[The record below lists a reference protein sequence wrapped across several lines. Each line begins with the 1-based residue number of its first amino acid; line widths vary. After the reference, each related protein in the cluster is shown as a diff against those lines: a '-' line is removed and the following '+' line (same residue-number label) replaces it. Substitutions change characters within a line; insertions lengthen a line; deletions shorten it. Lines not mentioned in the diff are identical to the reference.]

1 MADQEQRLTSK
12 SAWAA
17 SSLRSGFG
25 DQPLSHRASAPAA
38 GFGSSSRDAFA
49 KQYASA
55 EADRAQARE
64 RRRRGAGLS
73 GRCCAGHPTSR
84 TMRLGAHT
92 PARRHGREATLTTTW
107 APATL
112 CRWGLQ
118 GRSSAGHEPHWGRRH
133 CRGGRP
139 QSRRRLH
146 CCLPSL
152 AWPAHPS
159 PVRSPIHLQDTLSKQ
174 VLSTVPSPPRVRFGT
189 GKRPGMAERTDAPG
203 PGAYKLKPVMGAWGL
218 VPGRADAPVD
228 WARSPACI
236 GLLEVWQPLPPG
248 YHSKAGST
256 ALPATQAPRWSPHVP
271 LCPRSSLAAAAA
283 TRPTACSSRLSTRSA
298 RHAAGSNRAAAG
310 GVAARGKRRRGPASR
325 PPATLVPPPPL
336 HPQVGVDS
344 PGPAYTIPAA
354 LGKQQLS
361 TKKSAGA
368 FVMPRG
374 QRFTDVDVREAAL
387 KVGGHPHV
395 RGLPLPRSML
405 G

>member
-92 PARRHGREATLTTTW
+92 PARRHRREATLTTTW

-139 QSRRRLH
+139 QSRRSSTAAFP
-146 CCLPSL
+146 PS
-152 AWPAHPS
+152 PGPPTPRQFAHP
-159 PVRSPIHLQDTLSKQ
+159 
-174 VLSTVPSPPRVRFGT
+174 PPAGHAVQAGAEHGALPAARALWHRQAAGHGGEDRRARPRRVQAQASDGCV
-189 GKRPGMAERTDAPG
+189 G
-203 PGAYKLKPVMGAWGL
+203 PGAGAG
-218 VPGRADAPVD
+218 GRPSD

-271 LCPRSSLAAAAA
+271 LRPRSSLAAAAA

-298 RHAAGSNRAAAG
+298 RHAAGSNRTAAG